1 MDLVKSTITE
11 LNNGQYNNTDE
22 KYKYS
27 VGIATQNITHK
38 QKFQGLTRK
47 NSLSIW
53 SKMIPDYVADYKT
66 KRDALLSESDKSAE
80 FSESDTQYEV
90 EVNPVVTAGIIS
102 QLKSDFIN
110 MQKGESI
117 SDLGIILVRARKT
130 SNPAHLFSYYIAMH
144 YFQPKDNTPEQ
155 ELNSRMRFNG
165 FLSKVSAYYR
175 KRELEEFNKKT
186 MFRQSRNNGNKNMWC
201 SLKTRPISDRIINPT
216 AMKVDVAP
224 LEELK
229 PFFDYLKSNKP
240 IEPNFFDK
248 DRKNMCH
255 KFARGAL
262 YEDKRLDLCKQ
273 VVGPDHIQELMDS
286 LAHSDL
292 VEHFLLGNNVIGTQG
307 AIAIAE
313 YIKFKHNIKTWYL
326 AGNDLDK
333 DGIKYIC
340 YALAD
345 DSVCTDLWLKR
356 NPIGPQGAV
365 HVKYLLEHNKT
376 IDTLDLHNTGL
387 LDDGCKEIFEGL
399 KSNTSVKLLYMDSNG
414 FTPTSAKYIADYF
427 DYLVANDIYGIDSIW
442 MDINRFEDD
451 GIIEIVKS
459 MGKYR
464 HLKRLA
470 IGSNGF
476 TEKAMAQIYESF
488 KKHPNLKVLDLGMYK
503 STSDLHELTNRTGNE
518 GSDYIS
524 KLLEANKVLE
534 YLAIS
539 HNGIEIEGMTKII
552 DAFQNNN
559 SLIQFEIQQYGLVL
573 GQELVKKFKTKLG
586 ENRMKK
592 EIKNINNYVRFLKHG
607 SKITAIDSI
616 YRNNSK

>member
-11 LNNGQYNNTDE
+11 LNNGQYDVTDE

-38 QKFQGLTRK
+38 QQFLPMTRK

-53 SKMIPDYVADYKT
+53 SKMIPDYVSDYKT
-66 KRDALLSESDKSAE
+66 KLTDSLTESDKSAE
-80 FSESDTQYEV
+80 SSESDTQYMV
-90 EVNPVVTAGIIS
+90 EVDPVVTAGIIS
-102 QLKSDFIN
+102 QLKADFAN
-110 MQKGESI
+110 MQKEEAI
-117 SDLGIILVRARKT
+117 SDLGIILSRARKS
-130 SNPAHLFSYYIAMH
+130 SNPAHLFSYFIAMH
-144 YFQPKDNTPEQ
+144 YFPPKDSSPEQ
-155 ELNSRMRFNG
+155 ELNSRMRFNK
-165 FLSKVSAYYR
+165 FLSKLSIYYR
-175 KRELEEFNKKT
+175 KRELDEFNKRT
-186 MFRQSRNNGNKNMWC
+186 LFRQARNNGNKNMWC
-201 SLKTRPISDRIINPT
+201 SLKTRPISDRITNPT

-248 DRKNMCH
+248 DRKSMCQR
-255 KFARGAL
+255 FTRGAL

-273 VVGPDHIQELMDS
+273 VVGSDHIQELMDS
-286 LAHSDL
+286 LVYCDL
-292 VEHFLLGNNVIGTQG
+292 VEHFLLGNNIINTTG
-307 AIAIAE
+307 AIAIAN
-313 YIKFKHNIKTWYL
+313 YIKTKHNIKTYYL
-326 AGNDLDK
+326 AGNDLNK

-340 YALAD
+340 EALAD
-345 DSVCTDLWLKR
+345 DTVCTDLWLKR

-399 KSNTSVKLLYMDSNG
+399 KSNTSVKLLYLDSNG
-414 FTPTSAKYIADYF
+414 FSAKSSKYVAEYF
-427 DYLVANDIYGIDSIW
+427 DYLVANDVYGIDSLW

-459 MGKYR
+459 MSNYR

-476 TEKAMAQIYESF
+476 TEKAMEHIYEAF
-488 KKHPNLKVLDLGMYK
+488 KNHKSLTVLDLGMYK
-503 STSDLHELTNRTGNE
+503 STSDLQEITNRI
-518 GSDYIS
+518 SDLGAEYVC

-552 DAFQNNN
+552 DGFQSNN

-573 GQELVKKFKTKLG
+573 PQELVKKFKTKLG
-586 ENRMKK
+586 ENRKMKD
-592 EIKNINNYVRFLKHG
+592 IKDVGKYVRLLKHG
-607 SKITAIDSI
+607 SKIEFIDSI